1 MKKGTKDEKVT
12 LTINGQEVKAKEGMT
27 ILEAARDAGIDIP
40 TLCYH
45 EKLAPYG
52 ACRICT
58 VEISRNKRTRLVTA
72 CVYPTEEGL
81 IVKTD
86 TPQINKIRRTLL
98 ELMLASSPAK
108 TIQDMARQY
117 GVEKP
122 RFEAEKTNCIL
133 CGQCVRYCNEIK
145 KANAIGFV
153 GRGTERRVV
162 FFPEIAST
170 VCASCRECFSLC
182 PTAKLPSETDGV
194 SFDDLTLEDFLGAK
208 QARV

>member
-1 MKKGTKDEKVT
+1 MKKVKKVT
-12 LTINGQEVKAKEGMT
+12 LTINDREVRAEGGVT
-27 ILEAARDAGIDIP
+27 ILEAARDAGIHIP

-52 ACRICT
+52 ACRLCT
-58 VEISRNKRTRLVTA
+58 VEISRNGRTRLVTA
-72 CVYPTEEGL
+72 CVYPAEDGL
-81 IVKTD
+81 VVKTD
-86 TPQINKIRRTLL
+86 SQRVIRIRKMLL

-108 TIQDMARQY
+108 TIQDLAHQY
-117 GVEKP
+117 GVAKP
-122 RFEAEKTNCIL
+122 RFEAEKTKCIL
-133 CGQCVRYCNEIK
+133 CGLCVRYCNEIK

-162 FFPEIAST
+162 FYPEIAST

-182 PTAKLPSETDGV
+182 PTGKLPSETDGV
-194 SFDDLTLEDFLGAK
+194 CFDDLTLEDFLGAR

>member
-1 MKKGTKDEKVT
+1 MKKVEKVT
-12 LTINGQEVKAKEGMT
+12 LTINDREVRVKEGTT
-27 ILEAARDAGIDIP
+27 ILEAARDAGIHIP

-52 ACRICT
+52 ACRLCT
-58 VEISRNKRTRLVTA
+58 VEISQNGRTRLVTA
-72 CVYPTEEGL
+72 CIYPVENGL
-81 IVKTD
+81 VVKTD
-86 TPQINKIRRTLL
+86 SQRVIRIRKMLL

-108 TIQDMARQY
+108 TIQDLAQQH
-117 GVEKP
+117 GVAKP

-133 CGQCVRYCNEIK
+133 CGLCVRYCNEIK
-145 KANAIGFV
+145 QANAIGFV

-162 FFPEIAST
+162 FYPEIAST

-182 PTAKLPSETDGV
+182 PTGKLPSETDGV
-194 SFDDLTLEDFLGAK
+194 CFDDLTLEDFLSTK

>member
-1 MKKGTKDEKVT
+1 MKKVKKVT
-12 LTINGQEVKAKEGMT
+12 LTINDREVRAEGGVT
-27 ILEAARDAGIDIP
+27 ILEAARDAGIHIP

-52 ACRICT
+52 ACRLCT
-58 VEISRNKRTRLVTA
+58 VEISQNGRTRLVTA
-72 CVYPTEEGL
+72 CVYPAEDGL
-81 IVKTD
+81 VVKTD
-86 TPQINKIRRTLL
+86 SQRVIRIRKMLL

-108 TIQDMARQY
+108 TIQDLAQQH
-117 GVEKP
+117 GVAKP

-133 CGQCVRYCNEIK
+133 CGLCVRYCNEIK

-162 FFPEIAST
+162 FYPEIAST

-182 PTAKLPSETDGV
+182 PTGKLPSETDGV
-194 SFDDLTLEDFLGAK
+194 CFDDLTLEDFLGAR

>member
-1 MKKGTKDEKVT
+1 MKKVKKVT
-12 LTINGQEVKAKEGMT
+12 LTINDREVRAERGVT
-27 ILEAARDAGIDIP
+27 ILEAARDAGIHIP

-52 ACRICT
+52 ACRLCT
-58 VEISRNKRTRLVTA
+58 VEISRNGRTQLVTA
-72 CVYPTEEGL
+72 CVYPAEDGL
-81 IVKTD
+81 VVKTD
-86 TPQINKIRRTLL
+86 SQRVIRIRKMLL

-108 TIQDMARQY
+108 TIQDLAQQH
-117 GVEKP
+117 GVAKP

-133 CGQCVRYCNEIK
+133 CGLCVRYCNEIK

-162 FFPEIAST
+162 FYPEIAST

-182 PTAKLPSETDGV
+182 PTGKLPSETDGV
-194 SFDDLTLEDFLGAK
+194 CFDDLTLEDFLGAR

>member
-1 MKKGTKDEKVT
+1 MKKVKKVT
-12 LTINGQEVKAKEGMT
+12 LTINDREVRAEGGVT
-27 ILEAARDAGIDIP
+27 ILEAARDAGIHIP

-52 ACRICT
+52 ACRLCT
-58 VEISRNKRTRLVTA
+58 VEISRNGRTRLVTA
-72 CVYPTEEGL
+72 CVYPAEDGL
-81 IVKTD
+81 VVKTD
-86 TPQINKIRRTLL
+86 SQRVIRIRKMLL

-108 TIQDMARQY
+108 TIQDLAQQH
-117 GVEKP
+117 GVAKP
-122 RFEAEKTNCIL
+122 RFEAEKTKCIL
-133 CGQCVRYCNEIK
+133 CGLCVRYCNEIK

-162 FFPEIAST
+162 FYPEIAST

-182 PTAKLPSETDGV
+182 PTGKLPSETDGV
-194 SFDDLTLEDFLGAK
+194 CFDDLTLEDFLGAR

>member
-1 MKKGTKDEKVT
+1 MKKVKKVT
-12 LTINGQEVKAKEGMT
+12 LTINDREVRAERGVT
-27 ILEAARDAGIDIP
+27 ILEAARDAGIHIP

-52 ACRICT
+52 ACRLCT
-58 VEISRNKRTRLVTA
+58 VEISQNGRTRLVTA
-72 CVYPTEEGL
+72 CVYPAEDGL
-81 IVKTD
+81 VVKTD
-86 TPQINKIRRTLL
+86 SQRVIRIRKMLL

-108 TIQDMARQY
+108 TIQDLAQQH
-117 GVEKP
+117 GVAKP

-133 CGQCVRYCNEIK
+133 CGLCVRYCNEIK

-162 FFPEIAST
+162 FYPEIAST

-182 PTAKLPSETDGV
+182 PTGKLPSETDGV
-194 SFDDLTLEDFLGAK
+194 CFDDLTLEDFLGAR

>member
-1 MKKGTKDEKVT
+1 MKKVKKVT
-12 LTINGQEVKAKEGMT
+12 LTINDREVRAEGGVT
-27 ILEAARDAGIDIP
+27 ILEAARDAGIHIP

-52 ACRICT
+52 ACRLCT
-58 VEISRNKRTRLVTA
+58 VEISRNGRTKLVTA
-72 CVYPTEEGL
+72 CVYPADDGL
-81 IVKTD
+81 VVKTD
-86 TPQINKIRRTLL
+86 SQRVIRIRKMLL

-108 TIQDMARQY
+108 TIQDLAQQH
-117 GVEKP
+117 GVAKP

-133 CGQCVRYCNEIK
+133 CGLCVRYCNEIK

-162 FFPEIAST
+162 FYPEIAST

-182 PTAKLPSETDGV
+182 PTGKLPSETDGV
-194 SFDDLTLEDFLGAK
+194 CFDDLTLEDFLGAR